1 MSAIDRRSLRPAMG
15 QTADLASS
23 DAPPLAAVALAA
35 VAVAAVAVAAVA
47 VGR

>member
-15 QTADLASS
+15 QTADLAS
-23 DAPPLAAVALAA
+23 LAVAAAAAAAA
-35 VAVAAVAVAAVA
+35 VAVVV